1 MKTTKHDDG
10 LEWLHDIRARLAKQF
25 DYNPRK
31 AAIHYRRV
39 QKASG
44 AKIYQRE
51 EPVGSDVQTYYALH
65 DSAHAQIAADQCETL
80 TSYRAARKRKA
91 KGAK

>member
-31 AAIHYRRV
+31 AAAHYRRV

-51 EPVGSDVQTYYALH
+51 ETVGADVHAYDVLH
-65 DSAHAQIAADQCETL
+65 ESAHAEIFAGKCVSL

>member
-31 AAIHYRRV
+31 AAAHYRRV

-51 EPVGSDVQTYYALH
+51 EPVGADVHACDALH
-65 DSAHAQIAADQCETL
+65 ESAHTGIAVGQCATL
-80 TSYRAARKRKA
+80 TSYRAAGKRKA

>member
-51 EPVGSDVQTYYALH
+51 EPVGADVQAYDALH
-65 DSAHAQIAADQCETL
+65 ESAHAEIAAGECVTL
-80 TSYRAARKRKA
+80 TSYRAARKCKTKRA
-91 KGAK
+91 K

>member
-10 LEWLHDIRARLAKQF
+10 LEWLREIRARLAKQF

-31 AAIHYRRV
+31 AAAHYRRV
-39 QKASG
+39 QQASG

-51 EPVGSDVQTYYALH
+51 EPAGAGLHTQDALH
-65 DSAHAQIAADQCETL
+65 DHAHAEIAAGQCATL
-80 TSYRAARKRKA
+80 MSYRANRKRKA
-91 KGAK
+91 K

>member
-1 MKTTKHDDG
+1 MKTTKHVDG
-10 LEWLHDIRARLAKQF
+10 LEWLHEIRARLARKF

-39 QKASG
+39 QKNSG

-51 EPVGSDVQTYYALH
+51 EPVGTDVK
-65 DSAHAQIAADQCETL
+65 AHAVLHEGAHTEIAASQCVPV
-80 TSYRAARKRKA
+80 TSYRAVRKRKA
-91 KGAK
+91 KRAK